1 MSDRSSGQ
9 RDPHSRFG
17 LKESGQVESHTVRQ
31 PVVSTASSGAPD
43 RLVVAS
49 RLPAHTAL
57 LAGIALMLLV
67 ITLLLAFGNGAG
79 VSGLGRSV
87 NQVQWEYLVIS
98 PGSISFSLVGA
109 EPPPEKFDEVAGLV
123 RLLRY
128 SGGATT
134 YLDVLGL
141 VGWELVAVVGSI
153 GGDQQYVLKRPRESG
168 S

>member
-9 RDPHSRFG
+9 RDPHTRFG
-17 LKESGQVESHTVRQ
+17 LKEPGPVETQEVSQ
-31 PVVSTASSGAPD
+31 PVVGTPSSGGPE
-43 RLVVAS
+43 RQKTAS
-49 RLPAHTAL
+49 RLSVHTAL

-79 VSGLGRSV
+79 ASGLGRSV

-98 PGSISFSLVGA
+98 PGSISFSLVGT
-109 EPPPEKFDEVAGLV
+109 EPPEKFDEVAGLV